1 MGTVR
6 RYLPGTPSW
15 VDLATSDAA
24 DAKRFY
30 GALFGWQA
38 VEQPGG
44 GMGYCLMKKDGLD
57 AAGLFEMSGEMQ
69 AAGMPATWNT
79 YIGVADLESATA
91 RATELGATILMG
103 PYDAGEAGRM
113 VTLRDPEGA
122 VFNLWQAKAQ
132 AGCRVVNEPGAL
144 TWNELAVRDVARARA
159 FYEGLF
165 GWQGGTDARGYV
177 SYLNRVGEEQVYA
190 AGILPMDIVD
200 FPPETPAH
208 WIPYFGVADVA
219 AARAQVSA
227 LGGSA
232 LTEVMT
238 TPSGG
243 RFCVA
248 ADPQGAAFYL
258 FEMDGSDTGD
268 SSDKLS

>member
-1 MGTVR
+1 
-6 RYLPGTPSW
+6 
-15 VDLATSDAA
+15 
-24 DAKRFY
+24 
-30 GALFGWQA
+30 
-38 VEQPGG
+38 
-44 GMGYCLMKKDGLD
+44 
-57 AAGLFEMSGEMQ
+57 
-69 AAGMPATWNT
+69 MPATWNT
-79 YIGVADLESATA
+79 YIAVADLEAATT

-103 PYDAGEAGRM
+103 PYDASDAGRM

-132 AGCRVVNEPGAL
+132 VGCQVVNEPGAL

-165 GWQGGTDARGYV
+165 GWQGGTDERGYV

-208 WIPYFGVADVA
+208 WLPYFGVADVE
-219 AARAQVSA
+219 AARAQVVA
-227 LGGSA
+227 LGGTA
-232 LTEVMT
+232 LTEVMAAG
-238 TPSGG
+238 SG